1 MIVATR
7 DGEIIRQDELTQE
20 QKERALVMAFRSFL
34 RAHSELVQTGG
45 QDAAEASTSPA

>member
-7 DGEIIRQDELTQE
+7 DGVLIYADPLTTEQQE
-20 QKERALVMAFRSFL
+20 QAWAAVASYVL
-34 RAHSELVQTGG
+34 RNTPELLTGG

>member
-7 DGEIIRQDELTQE
+7 DGQILQAEHLTQE
-20 QKERALVMAFRSFL
+20 QKETAWAAIFRAFL
-34 RAHSELVQTGG
+34 SAHPELVQTGG